1 MASVDWSV
9 RMRLGVAL
17 GKEWAA
23 KGGDEGRRTW
33 LTLFQQR
40 HPSQASLAIWPL
52 APGHPYCYS
61 SSTNEPMWH
70 AVQDYP
76 YWDAPDRMRP
86 DLSGILGMEGSS
98 ALYGL
103 SILYGI
109 LHARAATT
117 RSQPWESQGGT
128 NWQAVVHWQGEPC
141 PRCCWPVSLEHVLA
155 PGAERQMLS
164 LSC

>member
-76 YWDAPDRMRP
+76 HWDAPDRMRRP
-86 DLSGILGMEGSS
+86 DLSGILGTEGSS
-98 ALYGL
+98 INLVRKSTCTGCHHALTTLGVTGRHKL
-103 SILYGI
+103 AGCGTLAGRAVPTM
-109 LHARAATT
+109 LLACQLGARARA
-117 RSQPWESQGGT
+117 
-128 NWQAVVHWQGEPC
+128 
-141 PRCCWPVSLEHVLA
+141 RC
-155 PGAERQMLS
+155 
-164 LSC
+164 